1 MVFSMFTEILRKL
14 VEGYDLSYD
23 EAESAMRSIMDGNV
37 TNAQLASFL
46 TAIRMKGET
55 ITELTAFTKV
65 MKEYCR
71 KVRPK
76 INERLVDVCGTGGDR
91 IKTFNISTI
100 AAFVIAGAG
109 VKVAKHGNRAV
120 SGKCGSADLLE
131 MLGLN
136 LEQDPKSVERAIEE
150 VGIGFMYAP
159 HFHPAMK
166 NAQQVR
172 KEIGIRTVFNLIG
185 PLANPADVKAQLL
198 GVCDD
203 KIMDTL
209 THVIMNLGCEEAFVV
224 HGLNG
229 LDEVSI
235 IGKTKVIWLR
245 DKDFKTLELTPR
257 DFGVEPC
264 RQEEL
269 EIRTREEAARI
280 AFMVLNGEG
289 GPKKDAVL
297 VNAALGIM
305 LGGRA
310 DNFIE
315 GMELARESL
324 DSGKAYRKLKEL
336 LKLSGDL
343 SKLERMEEVYGQFP

>member
-1 MVFSMFTEILRKL
+1 MFTEILRKL
-14 VEGYDLSYD
+14 VEGYDLRYD
-23 EAESAMRSIMDGNV
+23 EAEGAMRSIMDGNV

-55 ITELTAFTKV
+55 VTELTAFIKV

-91 IKTFNISTI
+91 IKTFNISTV

-131 MLGLN
+131 MFGLN

-150 VGIGFMYAP
+150 IGIGFMYAP
-159 HFHPAMK
+159 HFHPAMS

-198 GVCDD
+198 GVCDERV
-203 KIMDTL
+203 MDTL
-209 THVIMNLGCEEAFVV
+209 IRVMMNLGCEEAFVV

-235 IGKTKVIWLR
+235 IGKTKVTWLR
-245 DKDFKTLELTPR
+245 NKDVRTLELMPK
-257 DFGVEPC
+257 DFGVESC
-264 RQEEL
+264 KQEEL
-269 EIRTREEAARI
+269 EIRTREEAAQV
-280 AFMVLNGEG
+280 AFMVLNGEN

-297 VNAALGIM
+297 VNAALGII

-310 DNFIE
+310 DDFLE

-324 DSGKAYRKLKEL
+324 DSGRAYKKLKDL
-336 LKLSGDL
+336 IKLNGDP
-343 SKLERMEEVYGQFP
+343 SKLERMEEIYG